1 MDCYLPECCKS
12 LLKFTRIELSIAVE
26 VHTLKDY
33 LKSTDSDTAF
43 LLNGE
48 LEFKVKLIVFSKN
61 TLNFFYIPRDS
72 SRETRTRGFSAIAF
86 NSGLASLLN
95 KKTTGMLT

>member
-12 LLKFTRIELSIAVE
+12 LLEFTLIELSIAVE

-48 LEFKVKLIVFSKN
+48 LEFKVKLTDHYILIHTVEGHPIDVIKN
-61 TLNFFYIPRDS
+61 
-72 SRETRTRGFSAIAF
+72 
-86 NSGLASLLN
+86 
-95 KKTTGMLT
+95 